1 MRMTRL
7 LLPLALTAC
16 HHGARP
22 VTMVGPVEL
31 LAQARRQFHA
41 GDMGKAQQS
50 YRRLQF
56 ELAPNDSALPEA
68 HYFVAE
74 TEFQSGMLVEA
85 AHDFRQVADQFP
97 QSSYAATALLR
108 AGDAQMRLWRR
119 PELDPSYGQSA
130 LATYQEL
137 AGRFPGTEASARAQL
152 HVRQLREWFADKDYK
167 NGFFYFKRGAYD
179 SGIIYFKDVLANYPE
194 TPRAVDALLRLVDSY
209 RIIGYKDER
218 LEACA
223 HLRQFYPQAH
233 DVERSC
239 PPATP
244 PVGTTP

>member
-1 MRMTRL
+1 MRVTRL
-7 LLPLALTAC
+7 LLLVALTAC

-22 VTMVGPVEL
+22 AVTVSPAEL
-31 LAQARRQFHA
+31 LVQARRQFHA

-68 HYFVAE
+68 NFLVAE
-74 TEFQSGMLVEA
+74 TEFQGGQLVEA

-137 AGRFPGTEASARAQL
+137 AGRYPGTEATARAQV

-194 TPRAVDALLRLVDSY
+194 TPRAVDALLRLADSY
-209 RIIGYKDER
+209 RIIGYKEER
-218 LEACA
+218 QEACA
-223 HLRQFYPQAH
+223 HLRQFYPQAKNV
-233 DVERSC
+233 DRSC

-244 PVGTTP
+244 PAGTTP

>member
-1 MRMTRL
+1 MRVNRL
-7 LLPLALTAC
+7 LLLVALTAC
-16 HHGARP
+16 HHGVRP
-22 VTMVGPVEL
+22 VTTVAPDAL
-31 LAQARRQFHA
+31 LVQARRQFHA
-41 GDMGKAQQS
+41 GDMGKALQS

-56 ELAPNDSALPEA
+56 ELAPNDSTLAEA

-74 TEFQSGMLVEA
+74 TEFQTGQLVEA
-85 AHDFRQVADQFP
+85 AHDFRETADQFP
-97 QSSYAATALLR
+97 QSSYAPTALLR

-137 AGRFPGTEASARAQL
+137 AGRYPGTAAATRAQG

-167 NGFFYFKRGAYD
+167 NGLFYFKRGAYD

-194 TPRAVDALLRLVDSY
+194 TPRAVDALLRLADSY

-218 LEACA
+218 QEACA
-223 HLRQFYPQAH
+223 HLRQFYPQAR
-233 DVERSC
+233 DVDRSC

-244 PVGTTP
+244 PAGTTP